1 MLRVGIVG
9 AESNHSESFSVAINV
24 EKRVRGVRVTHIWGE
39 TASQARTRAAVGEIP
54 HIVKRPEDMIGEIDG
69 VVIAPCHPKNHLPL
83 ARPLLEA
90 KVPLFIDKALC
101 YRVSEGKRFLAR
113 AARLKVPVG
122 VGSVVPLQ
130 PAFLV
135 LQKEVRKLGDIRMV
149 VSTGPSDIKSKHGG
163 LYFYAIHQ
171 VESVLR
177 LLGYDVGHAQV
188 FKGAQGNH
196 VAVLAY
202 RDGKVATMNLVR
214 DAAASFFHMSV
225 IGEKGRLDHTTQA
238 MPYHDT
244 MYLPG
249 IRYFVKLF
257 RTGRSVETA
266 QTMLAP
272 VGVLQALEKSIAGGG
287 RVKVSF

>member
-9 AESNHSESFSVAINV
+9 AESNHSESFSVATNV

-39 TASQARTRAAVGEIP
+39 KPSQARERAVAGEIP
-54 HIVKRPEDMIGEIDG
+54 HVVGTPEDMIGEIDG
-69 VVIAPCHPKNHLPL
+69 AVIAPCHPKNHLPV
-83 ARPLLEA
+83 ASPLLEA
-90 KVPLFIDKALC
+90 RVPLFIDKALC
-101 YRVSEGKRFLAR
+101 YRVSEGKRFLSR
-113 AARLKVPVG
+113 AEKLGVPVG

-130 PAFLV
+130 PAFLA
-135 LQKEVRKLGDIRMV
+135 LQRKVRKLGEIRMV

-163 LYFYAIHQ
+163 IYFYAIHQ

-177 LLGYDVGHAQV
+177 LLGYDVSHAQV
-188 FKGAQGNH
+188 VKGTDGNH
-196 VAVLAY
+196 VAILVY
-202 RDGKVATMNLVR
+202 RDGKLVTMNLVR

-225 IGEKGRLDHTTQA
+225 IGEKGRVDHTTQA

-249 IRYFVKLF
+249 IRYFAKLF
-257 RTGRSVETA
+257 RTGRSGETA
-266 QTMLAP
+266 ETMLAP

-287 RVKVSF
+287 RVRVSF